1 MKTGAKLS
9 FGNGELTAEVVGE
22 VEGGNRLIRFDYEG
36 IFLEVLEQLGK
47 MPLPPYIKAELQDR
61 ERSENRRVVSR
72 AKEERR
78 GNYYL
83 MGRIPVLKD
92 EKSSGGGHR

>member
-1 MKTGAKLS
+1 MKT
-9 FGNGELTAEVVGE
+9 LTIDEK
-22 VEGGNRLIRFDYEG
+22 I
-36 IFLEVLEQLGK
+36 VLKYCFIET
-47 MPLPPYIKAELQDR
+47 
-61 ERSENRRVVSR
+61 ENRRVVSR